1 MQIRN
6 PYLDRVIS
14 DENFEEL
21 VLALTGKQLSV
32 AALAMEGLS
41 QAAIAELLGVDRRNV
56 YGRLAGAARRARDR
70 VPDIAPEQNG
80 YRGRGIPTVARWR
93 NDDGG
98 PGAFDKE

>member
-32 AALAMEGLS
+32 AALMMEGLS
-41 QAAIAELLGVDRRNV
+41 QSAIAELLGVDRRNV
-56 YGRLAGAARRARDR
+56 NQRVRAAAKRARDR
-70 VPDIAPEQNG
+70 VPDIVPEQNG

-93 NDDGG
+93 NDGG